1 MNLLLSL
8 LAAGAYTVG
17 GLFMRKAEGFA
28 HALPAA
34 MVFGCFGVGA
44 ALQILAMR
52 RSELSINYILVLGLE
67 AALALLLG
75 IGWLG
80 EALSP
85 RKLTGLALILA
96 GVMSL
101 RLEGRP
107 KPEAI
112 AAAGSAHAA
121 PPVSVIA
128 PAEGGRREATPQEAR
143 DPRSPT
149 GRRPCQ
155 NTNHAPC
162 R

>member
-1 MNLLLSL
+1 MTLFLSL
-8 LAAGAYTVG
+8 LAAGAYAVG

-34 MVFGCFGVGA
+34 IVFGCFGVGA

-52 RSELSINYILVLGLE
+52 RSELGVNYVLVLGLE

-80 EALSP
+80 ETLST
-85 RKLTGLALILA
+85 RKLAGLALILA

-101 RLEGRP
+101 RLEGEP
-107 KPEAI
+107 KPT
-112 AAAGSAHAA
+112 AAAGDAHAA
-121 PPVSVIA
+121 SA
-128 PAEGGRREATPQEAR
+128 PASAETALREATSPDAR
-143 DPRSPT
+143 GTGAPT
-149 GRRPCQ
+149 SRRPPCQ

-162 R
+162 P

>member
-8 LAAGAYTVG
+8 LAASAYAVG

-34 MVFGCFGVGA
+34 MVFGCFCGGA
-44 ALQILAMR
+44 ALQTLAMR

-67 AALALLLG
+67 AALALVLG

-80 EALSP
+80 GAPSS
-85 RKLTGLALILA
+85 RKLAGLALILA

-101 RLEGRP
+101 RQEEKPKVVATGGAGR
-107 KPEAI
+107 
-112 AAAGSAHAA
+112 
-121 PPVSVIA
+121 A
-128 PAEGGRREATPQEAR
+128 PAAREATAPEA
-143 DPRSPT
+143 PGT
-149 GRRPCQ
+149 GSLPGRRRPCQ
-155 NTNHAPC
+155 NTGHAPC

>member
-28 HALPAA
+28 HARPAA
-34 MVFGCFGVGA
+34 MVFGCFCVGA
-44 ALQILAMR
+44 ALQTLAMR

-75 IGWLG
+75 IAWLG

-85 RKLTGLALILA
+85 RKLAGLALILA

-101 RLEGRP
+101 RPEEGAKTASAP
-107 KPEAI
+107 
-112 AAAGSAHAA
+112 AAGEAA
-121 PPVSVIA
+121 FA
-128 PAEGGRREATPQEAR
+128 EATPQEAGGAR
-143 DPRSPT
+143 LPAGR
-149 GRRPCQ
+149 RRPCQ

>member
-1 MNLLLSL
+1 MNLLFSL

-28 HALPAA
+28 HALPTA

-52 RSELSINYILVLGLE
+52 RSELSVNYILVLGLE

-85 RKLTGLALILA
+85 RKLAGLALILA

-107 KPEAI
+107 RPAVEA
-112 AAAGSAHAA
+112 GH
-121 PPVSVIA
+121 
-128 PAEGGRREATPQEAR
+128 REATPQEAP
-143 DPRSPT
+143 DSRSPT

>member
-1 MNLLLSL
+1 MTLFLSL
-8 LAAGAYTVG
+8 LAAGAYAVG

-34 MVFGCFGVGA
+34 VVFGCFGVGA

-52 RSELSINYILVLGLE
+52 RSELGVNYVLVLGLE

-80 EALSP
+80 ETLST
-85 RKLTGLALILA
+85 RKLAGLALILA

-101 RLEGRP
+101 RLEGTP
-107 KPEAI
+107 KPVATE
-112 AAAGSAHAA
+112 AAGDAHAT
-121 PPVSVIA
+121 STRES
-128 PAEGGRREATPQEAR
+128 AETPIREATSQDAGG
-143 DPRSPT
+143 SGAPT
-149 GRRPCQ
+149 SGRRPCQ